1 MGMNQAAA
9 ARVEGAVSAPLVVG
23 VTSHRNIPPHE
34 EEAIRAC
41 VRRFLDGVRAAFP
54 DLPLWV
60 LSALAEGGDQW
71 VAEEALAVGA
81 TLVAALPMPA
91 DLYERDFDDPAARA
105 RFHALCQ
112 CAQVVQ
118 LPLRN
123 GHSRRAVGPPGVAR
137 DHQYAQAGVYIASH
151 CHVLLAVW
159 DGKESSR
166 LGGTAQVVRYHLAGE
181 MPGFAAH
188 GRQRLRVLGG
198 DERLLLHVAC
208 SREGPDGAPAD
219 GLQPGQAWWYT
230 GDTRTP
236 ASGELPHAARFA
248 FERMAAFNRD
258 AARHA
263 EAIARAARAS
273 PAPRLFHAADWL
285 ANHYRRRVLLAMRLT
300 YGLAALMGIAFV
312 CYSDLPAQDG
322 MIHVFLLLFALGVA
336 VGAVAR
342 RRDWHR
348 RYLDYRVLAEG
359 LRVQWY
365 WRRARLTVEQAE
377 FAQDTFLQQQDPELA
392 WIRDVMRAA
401 SLDAHRTDTP
411 EESGG
416 LAEVIDE
423 WVGEPGGS
431 GQLHYYECRAAE
443 RERLHRA
450 TSRLGTL
457 SLWTGIAISV
467 FLALRFRTLDADMR
481 SVLVALMGVV
491 SILAA
496 VREAYAFRKAD
507 KELVRQYRAMAR
519 LFAAARRA
527 LDLSSDAATQRGILR
542 TLGEAAL
549 AEHAGWSLV
558 HRERPLE
565 SGRP

>member
-9 ARVEGAVSAPLVVG
+9 ARVEGAASAPLVVG

-208 SREGPDGAPAD
+208 SR
-219 GLQPGQAWWYT
+219 
-230 GDTRTP
+230 
-236 ASGELPHAARFA
+236 
-248 FERMAAFNRD
+248 
-258 AARHA
+258 
-263 EAIARAARAS
+263 
-273 PAPRLFHAADWL
+273 
-285 ANHYRRRVLLAMRLT
+285 
-300 YGLAALMGIAFV
+300 
-312 CYSDLPAQDG
+312 
-322 MIHVFLLLFALGVA
+322 
-336 VGAVAR
+336 
-342 RRDWHR
+342 
-348 RYLDYRVLAEG
+348 
-359 LRVQWY
+359 
-365 WRRARLTVEQAE
+365 
-377 FAQDTFLQQQDPELA
+377 
-392 WIRDVMRAA
+392 
-401 SLDAHRTDTP
+401 
-411 EESGG
+411 
-416 LAEVIDE
+416 
-423 WVGEPGGS
+423 
-431 GQLHYYECRAAE
+431 
-443 RERLHRA
+443 
-450 TSRLGTL
+450 
-457 SLWTGIAISV
+457 
-467 FLALRFRTLDADMR
+467 
-481 SVLVALMGVV
+481 
-491 SILAA
+491 
-496 VREAYAFRKAD
+496 
-507 KELVRQYRAMAR
+507 
-519 LFAAARRA
+519 
-527 LDLSSDAATQRGILR
+527 
-542 TLGEAAL
+542 
-549 AEHAGWSLV
+549 
-558 HRERPLE
+558 
-565 SGRP
+565 